1 MPIQKPP
8 RRPPAGS
15 SHNYKDV
22 RSAIA
27 RMRAGDAGDALMI
40 DEATAEAALSALAL
54 AGEMRLPAP
63 KVFSHGSDAVVFAW
77 RREQDSSFVT
87 VSEEGASLMRR
98 RHHT

>member
-1 MPIQKPP
+1 MPIQKLP
-8 RRPPAGS
+8 RRPPTGS